1 MELFRIDEFVKMEN
15 PNPGERYRQD
25 ILTDKEKAAHL
36 FGIFIVLTP
45 GENVPYHY
53 HAERES
59 LICAISG
66 EATETVEGRDFQFK
80 AGDVLYIPAGEKHG
94 MANNTNEEFRFLEY
108 YTGSPGVDDRIMVN
122 NS

>member
-1 MELFRIDEFVKMEN
+1 MEN
-15 PNPGERYRQD
+15 PTPGKRFRQD
-25 ILTDKEKAAHL
+25 ILTDKEKATHL
-36 FGIFIVLTP
+36 FGIFIILTP
-45 GENVPYHY
+45 GEDVPYHY

-66 EATETVEGRDFQFK
+66 EATETVEGREFQFK

-94 MANNTNEEFRFLEY
+94 MANKKDAEFRFLEF